1 MTPVS
6 ILLWSVLLLPLT
18 GAALG
23 MLCPSVR
30 AVMALV
36 RAGVLLTAAAAAGCI
51 WAVHAGPAVETAWEW
66 LRLDALS
73 AYHLGVMMLVFTLS
87 SLYLPGYFAAETASG
102 HFTVAQA
109 RRFGALWF
117 GALAAMGVVLLS
129 NNIGI
134 MWVGIEATTLVT
146 AFLICIHRTP
156 ASLEAMWKYLIICS
170 VGVAFAFMGTLL
182 AGAAAEHLHLEGA
195 QMLLWSRLREN
206 AAGLDPALMKV
217 AFLFLL
223 VGYGTKAGLA
233 PMHSWLPDAHSQAP
247 GPVSALFS
255 GFMLNASLYCIM
267 RYLPLVDAATAHTG
281 WGPRL
286 VLLLGLVSIGVA
298 AVFILFQTDLKRLL
312 AYSSVE
318 HMGIIAVGLGL
329 GGPGILAALF
339 HTLNHALCK
348 PMAFFA
354 AGRLGQMYGTH
365 DTARLSGC
373 LRGAPVWGRALF
385 GSLLAVIGVAPF
397 AVFMSEFMILRA
409 AARNGAWWTLGIFL
423 AGLAVVFIGVL
434 RQAVNMAWGEPVA
447 VPKEER
453 AGTMDR
459 VLIVGALGALLVLG
473 VWFPEVLS
481 GMLDRASNI
490 VEGTQ

>member
-1 MTPVS
+1 
-6 ILLWSVLLLPLT
+6 LWSVLLLPLT
-18 GAALG
+18 GAAVSLA
-23 MLCPSVR
+23 CPSVR
-30 AVMALV
+30 AVLWTV
-36 RAGVLLTAAAAAGCI
+36 RVCVALTAAVALGCV
-51 WAVHAGPAVETAWEW
+51 WAVHDGLAVETSWSW

-73 AYHLGVMMLVFTLS
+73 AYHLGVMMLVFMLS
-87 SLYLPGYFAAETASG
+87 SLYLPGYFAAEAKAG
-102 HFTVAQA
+102 HFPADRA

-117 GALAAMGVVLLS
+117 GALAAMALVLLS

-195 QMLLWSRLREN
+195 RMLLWSQLREN
-206 AAGLDPALMKV
+206 GARLDPALMKV

-267 RYLPLVDAATAHTG
+267 RYLPLVEAATGRTG

-318 HMGIIAVGLGL
+318 HMGIVAVGLGL

-348 PMAFFA
+348 PLAFFA

-365 DTARLSGC
+365 DMNRLSGC
-373 LRGAPVWGRALF
+373 MRTAPVWGRALF

-397 AVFMSEFMILRA
+397 AVFMSEFMVLRA
-409 AARNGAWWTLGIFL
+409 AARSGAWWTMGVFLLGL
-423 AGLAVVFIGVL
+423 GVVFIGVL
-434 RQAVNMAWGEPVA
+434 RRAINMAWGEPAAAGRAEQAGAADRIIIVA
-447 VPKEER
+447 
-453 AGTMDR
+453 
-459 VLIVGALGALLVLG
+459 ALGALLVLG
-473 VWFPEVLS
+473 LWFPDALS
-481 GMLDRASNI
+481 GMLGQASTI
-490 VEGTQ
+490 VEGRQ

>member
-1 MTPVS
+1 MTVVP
-6 ILLWSVLLLPLT
+6 ILLWSVLLLPVA
-18 GAALG
+18 GAAAC
-23 MLCPSVR
+23 MACPSVR
-30 AVMALV
+30 AVMAAV
-36 RAGVLLTAAAAAGCI
+36 RGGVLLTAAAAAGCL
-51 WAVHAGPAVETAWEW
+51 WTVHGGSAVETAWAW

-73 AYHLGVMMLVFTLS
+73 ACHLGVMMLVFVLA
-87 SLYLPGYFAAETASG
+87 SLYLPGYFAAEAAGG
-102 HFTVAQA
+102 HFGAAAA

-117 GALAAMGVVLLS
+117 GALAAMALVLLS

-146 AFLICIHRTP
+146 AFLICIHRSP

-182 AGAAAEHLHLEGA
+182 AGAAAEHLRLDGA

-206 AAGLDPALMKV
+206 AGRLDPALMKV

-267 RYLPLVDAATAHTG
+267 RYLPLVGAATGHAA

-286 VLLLGLVSIGVA
+286 VLLLGLVSIVLA
-298 AVFILFQTDLKRLL
+298 AVFILFQSDLKRML

-329 GGPGILAALF
+329 GGPGVFAALW
-339 HTLNHALCK
+339 HTLNHSLCK
-348 PMAFFA
+348 PLAFFA
-354 AGRLGQMYGTH
+354 AGRLGQMHGTH
-365 DTARLSGC
+365 DMDRLSGC
-373 LRGAPVWGRALF
+373 MRATPVWGRALF
-385 GSLLAVIGVAPF
+385 AALLAVVGVAPF

-409 AARNGAWWTLGIFL
+409 AARSGAWWTLGLFL
-423 AGLAVVFIGVL
+423 AGVGMVFVGVL
-434 RQAVNMAWGEPVA
+434 RRAIDMAWGAPASEPE
-447 VPKEER
+447 PER
-453 AGTMDR
+453 AGPLDR
-459 VLIVGALGALLVLG
+459 VMIAAVMGALLLLG
-473 VWFPEVLS
+473 LWLPAPVSALLEQ
-481 GMLDRASNI
+481 ASHI